1 MERDKTQLWFIYKI
15 ALHNNKDAEECFF
28 FFSLLFGDKY
38 LEYAKV
44 DFKPALQLLRS
55 CLILKTKQHMGNTD
69 LYPLDK
75 WLGNPLS
82 IISLDF
88 HWNLN
93 PVQACK
99 LINAQISKMQE

>member
-1 MERDKTQLWFIYKI
+1 MFNKSVFLWRETKHNSDLYIR
-15 ALHNNKDAEECFF
+15 LHCTITGYFDNKDAEECFF

-75 WLGNPLS
+75 
-82 IISLDF
+82 
-88 HWNLN
+88 
-93 PVQACK
+93 
-99 LINAQISKMQE
+99 